1 MIKLGLIGYP
11 LGHSF
16 SKTYYLSKFEK
27 ENIQHIDYDLYSIEN
42 INQFKDLYLG
52 DIEFKG
58 FNVTIPYKMT
68 IMNYLSELSDE
79 AKIIGAVNCITIS
92 HNEQAGNP
100 FLKGYNT
107 DAYGFEMSLTPL
119 LNSNHQRALVLGN
132 GGAAKAI
139 LYVLGKLNIPYLI
152 VSRTR
157 ENGDITYTELT
168 EEIMEQ
174 HQIIINCSPV
184 GTFPNIEECPAIP
197 YQVINEK
204 HILYDLIYNPEET
217 LFLEKGKEKG
227 AIIKNGYEML
237 VLQAEKNWEI
247 WNGNF

>member
-157 ENGDITYTELT
+157 ENGDITYT
-168 EEIMEQ
+168 
-174 HQIIINCSPV
+174 
-184 GTFPNIEECPAIP
+184 NIEECPAIP